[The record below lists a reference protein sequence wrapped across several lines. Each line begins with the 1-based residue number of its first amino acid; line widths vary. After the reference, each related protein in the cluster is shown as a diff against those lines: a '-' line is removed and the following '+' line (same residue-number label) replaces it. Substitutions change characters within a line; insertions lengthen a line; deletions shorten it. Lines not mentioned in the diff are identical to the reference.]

1 MYNNYWMRWRKKEK
15 RSVTLN
21 QKLNLRKGDLLF

>member
-1 MYNNYWMRWRKKEK
+1 MYNNWTRWRKKEK

-21 QKLNLRKGDLLF
+21 QKLNLKEGDLLF